1 MKMQSEIVV
10 TGFKASKGTY
20 EGVDYDS
27 TKVYALVDMDGK
39 GGNSIGQSTA
49 TFVFGTSETF
59 QGYKHLAQ
67 SLPARAI
74 AEFEMV
80 TNGVDVKQVLVG
92 LKFVD
97 KKVG

>member
-10 TGFKASKGTY
+10 TGFKASKGDY
-20 EGVDYDS
+20 EGTAYDN
-27 TKVYALVDMDGK
+27 TKVFALVDMDGK
-39 GGNSIGQSTA
+39 GGNSIGQASAVFT
-49 TFVFGTSETF
+49 FGTSETF
-59 QGYKHLAQ
+59 EQYKHLKA
-67 SLPARAI
+67 SLPARAL

-80 TNGVDVKQVLVG
+80 TNGRDIKQVLVG